1 MTIAMFSLIVFSLV
15 MMATM
20 NANFGGDK
28 DANAGWDVVAQA
40 QGSSAAPN
48 LTADLESAGVDTSG
62 FDATGVT
69 TNPSIYSS
77 EIKLPEGDEWKLWP
91 VIGMDADFID
101 NSVIR
106 FQQRAEGYESDE
118 DIMNALRTQPNVAVI
133 DSFAIPT
140 GGLDG
145 GSDSAFELTGL
156 NGDDDVFAPI
166 TVDLAASDGSVSQV
180 TIIGIID
187 EQISSLSGLYASQAT
202 IDSIYPTLTST
213 SYFVSLADP
222 EQSDAV
228 TKQIEATLLQR
239 GVQATSIHDQL
250 EDAEKEDTGFLYL
263 IEGFM
268 GLGLLVGVAAV
279 GVIAFRSV
287 VERRQQIGVV
297 RALGFQRSLVSLG
310 FMIETAFVVGI
321 GIITGTTLGVVL
333 SRNLLQGDSYGS
345 AVENFTVPWTLI
357 GVILFATVAAALSMT
372 WLPSRQAGRIAPA
385 EALRYE

>member
-1 MTIAMFSLIVFSLV
+1 
-15 MMATM
+15 
-20 NANFGGDK
+20 
-28 DANAGWDVVAQA
+28 
-40 QGSSAAPN
+40 
-48 LTADLESAGVDTSG
+48 
-62 FDATGVT
+62 
-69 TNPSIYSS
+69 
-77 EIKLPEGDEWKLWP
+77 
-91 VIGMDADFID
+91 MDADFID

-357 GVILFATVAAALSMT
+357 GVILVATVAAALSMT